1 MRPLRA
7 YEITSY
13 LPLYIA
19 RILHR
24 NSSPTWLLRQS
35 TWKNGKRVKTTLLNL
50 NPVPHEFRMQIRALC
65 RDGIV
70 VRDVL
75 GYFKEVY
82 LSAQSAPHG
91 PVAATLGTLRK
102 LKRDQLISARTPRVR
117 TIVLALLV
125 RRILNPG
132 SKYASA
138 LRAEAQTS
146 SLGGELA
153 LEHVHEN
160 AIYQAMDWLYK
171 RKDAIEQELAARH
184 LKGGIGRAL

>member
-35 TWKNGKRVKTTLLNL
+35 TWKNGKRVKTTLSNL
-50 NPVPHEFRMQIRALC
+50 TKVPHEFRMQIRALC
-65 RDGIV
+65 RGGIV

-102 LKRDQLISARTPRVR
+102 LKRDQLISARTPRYSIWLRCTSVQAIHASR
-117 TIVLALLV
+117 
-125 RRILNPG
+125 G
-132 SKYASA
+132 FKY
-138 LRAEAQTS
+138 RAEA
-146 SLGGELA
+146 ENPIAPRYPCA
-153 LEHVHEN
+153 LLN
-160 AIYQAMDWLYK
+160 K
-171 RKDAIEQELAARH
+171 
-184 LKGGIGRAL
+184 